1 MTRIYLIRHGE
12 AEGNLYRRAQGQ
24 YDSNITQLGRQQIAA
39 LAQRFR
45 DIPIDGLWASDLC
58 RAQSTAAAIL
68 KYHPHLVLH
77 TTPRLREIGIGCW
90 EDMPWGDI
98 DRADHDQLELFTND
112 PGQWHVGGS
121 ESYEALIDR
130 FKAVVLELAGA
141 NEGKTLALVA
151 HGLGIR
157 AFLCHCLGI
166 ASQDIGTLPYGDNS
180 SVSLVEVEDGQI
192 RVCWY
197 NDNSHLENALSTFSR
212 QSWWRQKKTDK
223 KVYTHFEP
231 LDPKQESELYVH
243 CYSQTWQSS
252 HGNLKGFSPTIYL
265 VNAYRHSQY
274 DRPCLMK
281 LYWEDTFAGLI
292 ELDVE
297 RGRAEGVGWIS
308 LIYIEPE
315 LRQKRLGI
323 QLIGH
328 AVSYFRQMGRRA
340 IRLHVSQ
347 TNDQA
352 LGFYR
357 HNGFVPVGETEGVG
371 GPLYLMELDIQR
383 RIITPEEL

>member
-24 YDSNITQLGRQQIAA
+24 YDSNITQLGKLQLAA
-39 LAQRFR
+39 LAERFR
-45 DIPIDGLWASDLC
+45 DTPIDGLWSSDLC
-58 RAQSTAAAIL
+58 RAQSTAGAIL

-77 TTPRLREIGIGCW
+77 TTQRLREIGIGVW

-112 PGQWHVGGS
+112 PGQWHVPGS
-121 ESYEALIDR
+121 ESYDDLTAR
-130 FKAVVLELAGA
+130 FKAVVLELAQA
-141 NEGKTLALVA
+141 NDGKTLALVA

-157 AFLCHCLGI
+157 ALLCHCLGI

-180 SVSLVEVEDGQI
+180 SVSLLEVENGRI

-197 NDNSHLENALSTFSR
+197 NDNSHLEQALSTFSR

-231 LDPKQESELYVH
+231 MDPRQESDLYAH
-243 CYSQTWQSS
+243 CYSQTWLCS

-265 VNAYRHSQY
+265 LSAWQHSQT
-274 DRPCLMK
+274 DPKCLTK

-292 ELDVE
+292 ELDPE
-297 RGRAEGVGWIS
+297 RGRAEGAGWIS
-308 LIYIEPE
+308 LIYIEPA

-328 AVSYFRQMGRRA
+328 AVSYFRQAGRKV

-352 LGFYR
+352 LGFYQR
-357 HNGFVPVGETEGVG
+357 SGFVPVGQTEGVG
-371 GPLYLMELDIQR
+371 GPLYLMELDIR
-383 RIITPEEL
+383 RKILAPEEI